1 MFLRPLDAGG
11 HEDLGETLLIDVDC
25 VFDDG
30 EVDVGDLEDVVGE
43 VAFEAALSVVE
54 ISM

>member
-1 MFLRPLDAGG
+1 MFLGPLDAGG
-11 HEDLGETLLIDVDC
+11 HEDLREAFLVDVYC